1 MHYWRYRPERWGEAL
16 QPQRGRHPP
25 PRAESLTVSSGHGN
39 GFPSAW
45 RPSPPPS
52 AHQLVLSPA
61 PTPSIQSPIHLQR
74 VQAVLGEPEAGLGAG
89 GHPQLSPS
97 PPPPPAPDNWARDPG
112 GEEST
117 GNFLRGFKGRQE
129 RYPRPQIPAPGAL
142 PPHTRHR
149 WDGKSPPTPTPWGS
163 RAGNRPGAGEE
174 AREPPPPG
182 RPPDTPPRVPP
193 VPRADLR
200 HHRAR
205 SPDMTPS
212 PDPRRPPYLP
222 TPAPPG
228 PEEAGGPGEDPR
240 SLKEG
245 RPGGGGLGR
254 PGAGLGHV
262 GAAREGA
269 RRPLY
274 LLILCAK
281 ARRSAAAMA
290 PRASSRRPRRCYR
303 AHRPRH
309 ERRRRSASRFWAA
322 RARRGRA
329 GGGALPGVPGRSV
342 LPLPAGGARVPRA
355 ALVPSGLSWGS

>member
-1 MHYWRYRPERWGEAL
+1 MVGGGASAPESPTSLSPGRVSYSL
-16 QPQRGRHPP
+16 QWPRKRIPQRLAP
-25 PRAESLTVSSGHGN
+25 V
-39 GFPSAW
+39 
-45 RPSPPPS
+45 PSPVCPPAGS
-52 AHQLVLSPA
+52 VPA
-61 PTPSIQSPIHLQR
+61 PTPSIQSPVHLQR

-97 PPPPPAPDNWARDPG
+97 PPHPHPAPDSWARDPG
-112 GEEST
+112 GEKST
-117 GNFLRGFKGRQE
+117 GNFPRGFKGRQE
-129 RYPRPQIPAPGAL
+129 RHPRPQIPAPDAF

-149 WDGKSPPTPTPWGS
+149 WDGKSPPTPTARDS
-163 RAGNRPGAGEE
+163 RAGNRPRAGEE
-174 AREPPPPG
+174 REPPPPG

-193 VPRADLR
+193 VPREDLR

-205 SPDMTPS
+205 SPDTTPS

-222 TPAPPG
+222 TPALPG
-228 PEEAGGPGEDPR
+228 LEEAGGPGKDPR
-240 SLKEG
+240 GLNEG

-290 PRASSRRPRRCYR
+290 PRASSRRPRRCRR
-303 AHRPRH
+303 AHSPRR
-309 ERRRRSASRFWAA
+309 ERRRLRASRFWAA

-355 ALVPSGLSWGS
+355 AFLPSGLSQGN